1 VVKKIIKN
9 MKDLR
14 WLILIFFGAVL
25 GFVMTSCENIEE
37 IGEPVITLEL
47 DGEEFDVYE
56 RYKVVNFYGG
66 QRIVDGKIKKG
77 IAIYLQISED
87 RPSLASQHFAALI
100 LHSNGKDNDE
110 VIDGGLYSWPKG
122 SASGVDKWVTLEIPG
137 GNDYLE
143 YGTGKIEK
151 IQQGVYVDGM
161 VEGRL
166 YNPYIQRFQ
175 DGIMTFK
182 NVPFTMDI
190 LESPYEYLLN

>member
-1 VVKKIIKN
+1 MKN
-9 MKDLR
+9 LR
-14 WLILIFFGAVL
+14 WLILVFFGAIL
-25 GFVMTSCENIEE
+25 GFVMTSCENVEE
-37 IGEPVITLEL
+37 IGEPVITLKL
-47 DGEEFDVYE
+47 DGDTIDVYE

-100 LHSNGKDNDE
+100 LNSDGKDNDE
-110 VIDGGLYSWPKG
+110 VIDLGLYSWPKG
-122 SASGVDKWVTLEIPG
+122 SASDEDNWVTLEIPG

-143 YGTGKIEK
+143 YGTGVIGR
-151 IQQGVYVDGM
+151 IQKGVYISGE

-182 NVPFTMDI
+182 NIPFTMDI